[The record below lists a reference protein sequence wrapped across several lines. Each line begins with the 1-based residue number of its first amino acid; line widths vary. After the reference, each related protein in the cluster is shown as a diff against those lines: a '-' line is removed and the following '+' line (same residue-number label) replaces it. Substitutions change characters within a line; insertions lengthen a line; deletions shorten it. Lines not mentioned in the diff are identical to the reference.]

1 MHEPE
6 LLILDEPTSGLDP
19 IMQQVFY
26 ELLEEE
32 KKKGTTIFY
41 STHILSEISKICDR
55 VGIIKDGCLLKIE
68 NVDYLRSNN
77 LNFVTITSPDI
88 NNIIKDLKL
97 DNNLLDNNTIRFK
110 NNIDINTLIK
120 ILAKYQVDKI
130 LIEEATLEDIFLHFY
145 K

>member
-1 MHEPE
+1 MLQSSSPSY
-6 LLILDEPTSGLDP
+6 LFMGTLDKGIHYL
-19 IMQQVFY
+19 
-26 ELLEEE
+26 
-32 KKKGTTIFY
+32 KKEGKTIII
-41 STHILSEISKICDR
+41 STHIFSLVEKLCDR
-55 VGIIKDGCLLKIE
+55 VGIIKDGCLLRIE

-97 DNNLLDNNTIRFK
+97 DNNLLDNNMIRFK